1 MSPASFCCYDL
12 LPPPEEEK
20 QSMVTPTPFGFEN
33 PRRDKN
39 DQDINLPGRSTFP
52 PRQSG
57 STVAADVVRELPPE
71 AVIFGTSRR
80 MSEVRESL
88 QKLAD
93 TGVPV
98 LIHGE
103 SGVGKEIVA
112 KLLHQWSPWQGS
124 PFVKINCPSIPITL
138 IESELFG
145 YEKGAFTGANGTKP
159 GRVAQAH
166 EGTLFLDEIA
176 ELDFGTQSKLLQLLQ
191 DGEYY
196 PIGGKKE
203 KRVDVRVICAT
214 NRDLQQEI
222 EFGRFRRDLFYRINV
237 VNVKLPALRDRT
249 CDIPA
254 LTDYLLRFYSDKF
267 NRVPRPF
274 SANTFRALLQH
285 TWPGNIRELE
295 NLIKRYVILGS
306 EEAIWMELAS
316 PEGVAADVDVIYDG
330 SVPLRKLTRQAAR
343 QFEHKI
349 ILKVLQSNRWNRKEA
364 ARSLKISYRALLYK
378 LREAAD
384 LAASHNVRP
393 SQVEIASD

>member
-1 MSPASFCCYDL
+1 
-12 LPPPEEEK
+12 
-20 QSMVTPTPFGFEN
+20 MVTPSTLGPGA
-33 PRRDKN
+33 PRQDKSTVETM
-39 DQDINLPGRSTFP
+39 PGRIASVKP
-52 PRQSG
+52 PG
-57 STVAADVVRELPPE
+57 VTMATDVARDLPPE
-71 AVIFGTSRR
+71 QVIFGISRR
-80 MSEVRESL
+80 MGEVRESL
-88 QKLAD
+88 QKLCD
-93 TGVPV
+93 TSVPV

-103 SGVGKEIVA
+103 SGTGKEIIA
-112 KLLHQWSPWQGS
+112 KLLHRWSPWRGS
-124 PFVKINCPSIPITL
+124 DFVKINCPAIPITL

-145 YEKGAFTGANGTKP
+145 YEKGAFTGASGTKP

-222 EFGRFRRDLFYRINV
+222 ELGRFRRDLFYRINV
-237 VNVKLPALRDRT
+237 VNVKLPALRERA
-249 CDIPA
+249 CDLPA
-254 LTDYLLRFYSDKF
+254 LTDYLLQSYSEKF
-267 NRVPRPF
+267 NRVPRRL
-274 SANTFRALLQH
+274 SANTLRAFLQH
-285 TWPGNIRELE
+285 SWPGNIRELE

-306 EEAIWMELAS
+306 EEAIWMELAV
-316 PEGVAADVDVIYDG
+316 PQNNFVDVNVIFDG

-343 QFEHKI
+343 EFEHKI
-349 ILKVLQSNRWNRKEA
+349 ILKALQVSQWNRKEA
-364 ARSLKISYRALLYK
+364 ARSLRISYRALLYK

-384 LAASHNVRP
+384 LAAAQNASR

>member
-1 MSPASFCCYDL
+1 
-12 LPPPEEEK
+12 
-20 QSMVTPTPFGFEN
+20 MVTPTTFGIEN

-39 DQDINLPGRSTFP
+39 DAETTLPVRSGFP
-52 PRQSG
+52 SRQGG
-57 STVAADVVRELPPE
+57 STVAADVVRDLPPE
-71 AVIFGTSRR
+71 EVIFGTSRR
-80 MSEVRESL
+80 MREVRESL

-237 VNVKLPALRDRT
+237 VNVKLPALRDRQ

-254 LTDYLLRFYSDKF
+254 LTDYLLRFYSEKF
-267 NRVPRPF
+267 NRVPRAL

-285 TWPGNIRELE
+285 SWPGNIRELE
-295 NLIKRYVILGS
+295 NLIKRYVILGT
-306 EEAIWMELAS
+306 EEAIWVEMAS
-316 PEGVAADVDVIYDG
+316 PEGISVDADVIFDG

-349 ILKVLQSNRWNRKEA
+349 ILKALETSRWNRKEA

-378 LREAAD
+378 LREAAE
-384 LAASHNVRP
+384 LAASRNARLP
-393 SQVEIASD
+393 VEIASD

>member
-1 MSPASFCCYDL
+1 
-12 LPPPEEEK
+12 
-20 QSMVTPTPFGFEN
+20 MVTTTTFGIES

-39 DQDINLPGRSTFP
+39 DSDASLAGRNGP
-52 PRQSG
+52 PVRQSG

-71 AVIFGTSRR
+71 EVIFGTTRR

-88 QKLAD
+88 RKLAD

-112 KLLHQWSPWQGS
+112 KLLHQWSPWEGT
-124 PFVKINCPSIPITL
+124 PFVKINCPSIPVTL

-145 YEKGAFTGANGTKP
+145 YEKGAFTGAHDAKP

-166 EGTLFLDEIA
+166 DGTLFLDEIA

-222 EFGRFRRDLFYRINV
+222 ELGHFRRDLFYRINV
-237 VNVKLPALRDRT
+237 VNVKLPALRDRK

-254 LTDYLLRFYSDKF
+254 LTDYLLRFYSDRF
-267 NRVPRPF
+267 NRVPRPL
-274 SANTFRALLQH
+274 STNTFRALLQH

-306 EEAIWMELAS
+306 EEAIWMELAV
-316 PEGVAADVDVIYDG
+316 PEGVSVDVDVIFDG

-349 ILKVLQSNRWNRKEA
+349 ILKALQTARWNRKEA

-384 LAASHNVRP
+384 LAASREACRP
-393 SQVEIASD
+393 QIEIASD

>member
-1 MSPASFCCYDL
+1 
-12 LPPPEEEK
+12 
-20 QSMVTPTPFGFEN
+20 MVTPTTFGIEN

-39 DQDINLPGRSTFP
+39 DPETGLPGRGGYP
-52 PRQSG
+52 ARQIG

-71 AVIFGTSRR
+71 EVIFGTSRR
-80 MSEVRESL
+80 MREVRESL

-237 VNVKLPALRDRT
+237 VNVKLPALRDRQ

-267 NRVPRPF
+267 NRIPRPL

-295 NLIKRYVILGS
+295 NLIKRYVILGT
-306 EEAIWMELAS
+306 EEAIWVELAS
-316 PEGVAADVDVIYDG
+316 PEGVSVDVDVIFDG

-349 ILKVLQSNRWNRKEA
+349 ILKALESSRWNRKEA

-384 LAASHNVRP
+384 MAASRNARHP
-393 SQVEIASD
+393 VEIASD